1 MFLQNKPFA
10 ERFVTFI
17 VKLNIINKD
26 TKNEQQEIITQKH
39 FGDDGVITKENG
51 MTVVNTTTLSKNVIG
66 YVGTT
71 PLKIYIQKDKIV
83 RVEML
88 KNQETPKYNA
98 MIKRKLIPA
107 WNDMKIK
114 DAEKQNVDG
123 VTGATITSDAVKK
136 NVQLGLDYYKKHK

>member
-1 MFLQNKPFA
+1 MNNK
-10 ERFVTFI
+10 
-17 VKLNIINKD
+17 KSSLKNIFGLCLLLCAVVMLSSAK
-26 TKNEQQEIITQKH
+26 
-39 FGDDGVITKENG
+39 GDDGVITKENG

-136 NVQLGLDYYKKHK
+136 NVQLGLEYYKKHK

>member
-1 MFLQNKPFA
+1 MNNK
-10 ERFVTFI
+10 
-17 VKLNIINKD
+17 KSSLKNIFGLCLLLCAVVMLSSAK
-26 TKNEQQEIITQKH
+26 
-39 FGDDGVITKENG
+39 GDDGVLTKENG

-107 WNDMKIK
+107 WNDMKLK

-136 NVQLGLDYYKKHK
+136 NVQLGLEYYKKHK